1 MESCLFCNHV
11 IDQSNNYLL
20 FILIRGMNM
29 DRIRRYKV
37 LLSMEKIYQSLLK
50 QKNWGNN
57 LYMNTPRVS
66 TRHEKKNSLISSYIY
81 CKWWPLLYNNII
93 ILRHDMYRPI
103 ILSYYSQTRS
113 SVPPKNPLMNLLFE
127 GAICC

>member
-20 FILIRGMNM
+20 FFLIRGMNM

-57 LYMNTPRVS
+57 LYMNTPRVF

-113 SVPPKNPLMNLLFE
+113 SVPPKNLLMNLLFE